1 MSDTSTTTP
10 AAAATTT
17 PRRTTPRP
25 TVSVRPAAV
34 GAVNAATIAGAT
46 AVAAGGGIALA
57 ALAGG
62 AALAATAAGARKTG
76 HGKANKAATGSI
88 FRNPNSG
95 GSSGGGGG
103 RSSGG
108 RSGGGGTPRNS
119 RAGAGTPGG
128 RPPGSKPSPT
138 HRTPGGR
145 PQGGGRPSATRNGGG
160 AGARSGL
167 LPKLLG
173 DRNRPAAGGTGGSAA
188 RRTGTNP
195 AGHRPAGSTPGATKR
210 NPLTA
215 DRVAAARRRLA
226 NRRQPGP
233 RLTDAIHK
241 ALQPDAHGRKPTP
254 GQAWRA
260 ARQQV
265 TGMTPKN
272 RGALRRALAGL
283 TAAGAAAGK
292 VAWENRRR
300 RKRREAARQALVA
313 RRAARLAAAQQAS
326 RAAVSRSIRQHPTT
340 PTPARSS
347 SPAVK
352 PAPITPPT
360 AVKPANNTAP
370 GGTVMSRQ
378 LLAISEDFLSAAA
391 RNQPDGMLQ
400 VTAEAHLMP
409 QILDNLSRALKL
421 RYDQALKQPMHPAI
435 KDMYG
440 EIHKNQVAVAF
451 ASEEIGPTIERV
463 HKDELERLRNPL
475 MRGDESMWDTVKN
488 RDVA

>member
-1 MSDTSTTTP
+1 MTDTTATQPP
-10 AAAATTT
+10 AAAPTSPRQQRTTT
-17 PRRTTPRP
+17 RP
-25 TVSVRPAAV
+25 TVSVRPVAV

-76 HGKANKAATGSI
+76 HAKANKAATGSP
-88 FRNPNSG
+88 FRNPARSG
-95 GSSGGGGG
+95 GSPGGGGGG
-103 RSSGG
+103 RSGGGMPRAG
-108 RSGGGGTPRNS
+108 RSGAAS
-119 RAGAGTPGG
+119 PGG
-128 RPPGSKPSPT
+128 RAPGSKPSPT
-138 HRTPGGR
+138 PRAGGRPSSTGSTNGKGGGLLSKVPGLGKSTPTGSRTPGG
-145 PQGGGRPSATRNGGG
+145 SRNSNPG
-160 AGARSGL
+160 SG
-167 LPKLLG
+167 
-173 DRNRPAAGGTGGSAA
+173 
-188 RRTGTNP
+188 RRTTP
-195 AGHRPAGSTPGATKR
+195 TGHRPAGSQPGSSSR
-210 NPLTA
+210 SPLTA
-215 DRVAAARRRLA
+215 DKVAAARRRLA

-233 RLTDAIHK
+233 RLSDAIHK
-241 ALQPDAHGRKPTP
+241 ATQPGTDGKKPTAR
-254 GQAWRA
+254 QAWRA

-283 TAAGAAAGK
+283 TAAALAAAKAGRD
-292 VAWENRRR
+292 NRNA
-300 RKRREAARQALVA
+300 RKRREAARQALDA
-313 RRAARLAAAQQAS
+313 RRAARLAAAQHAN
-326 RAAVSRSIRQHPTT
+326 RTAVARTIRQRPGT
-340 PTPARSS
+340 PTNPNTHTHSN

-352 PAPITPPT
+352 PAPITPIV
-360 AVKPANNTAP
+360 AAKPATVTAT

-440 EIHKNQVAVAF
+440 EIHKNQVAVAS